1 MSASAVSSLHAA
13 RRDWLAVLAKIPR
26 DELERALDRVL
37 DGAPAPA
44 FDWLRAPEI
53 GLAMVRGR
61 IGGTGDP
68 FNLGEASVTRAALRL
83 RGDACDRTNGTNGT
97 TGADGMNGA
106 NGANGTTG
114 ADGMNGAN
122 GANRPHGATVGIAY
136 VLGRDKRRAELVA
149 LADALLQTPERH
161 ERLRAA
167 LIEPFRARLAQA
179 RAARSGEIA
188 TTRVEFFT
196 MVRGE

>member
-83 RGDACDRTNGTNGT
+83 RGDRTNGT
-97 TGADGMNGA
+97 TGTT
-106 NGANGTTG
+106 GTTG

>member
-37 DGAPAPA
+37 DGASAPA

-83 RGDACDRTNGTNGT
+83 RGDRTNGTT
-97 TGADGMNGA
+97 
-106 NGANGTTG
+106 GTTG

>member
-1 MSASAVSSLHAA
+1 MSASVVSSLHAA

-83 RGDACDRTNGTNGT
+83 RGDRTNGTT
-97 TGADGMNGA
+97 
-106 NGANGTTG
+106 GTTG

>member
-83 RGDACDRTNGTNGT
+83 RGDACDRTNGT
-97 TGADGMNGA
+97 
-106 NGANGTTG
+106 TG

>member
-83 RGDACDRTNGTNGT
+83 RGDRTNGT
-97 TGADGMNGA
+97 TGTT
-106 NGANGTTG
+106 GTTG

-179 RAARSGEIA
+179 RVARSGEIA

>member
-97 TGADGMNGA
+97 TGTT
-106 NGANGTTG
+106 GTTG

>member
-83 RGDACDRTNGTNGT
+83 RGDRTNGTNGT
-97 TGADGMNGA
+97 T
-106 NGANGTTG
+106 GTTG

>member
-26 DELERALDRVL
+26 DELERTLDRVL

-83 RGDACDRTNGTNGT
+83 RGDRT
-97 TGADGMNGA
+97 
-106 NGANGTTG
+106 NGTTG

>member
-44 FDWLRAPEI
+44 FDWLRTPEI

-83 RGDACDRTNGTNGT
+83 RGDRTNGTT
-97 TGADGMNGA
+97 
-106 NGANGTTG
+106 GTTG

>member
-83 RGDACDRTNGTNGT
+83 RGDRTNGTNGV
-97 TGADGMNGA
+97 
-106 NGANGTTG
+106 
-114 ADGMNGAN
+114 DGMNGAN

>member
-83 RGDACDRTNGTNGT
+83 RGDRTNGTP
-97 TGADGMNGA
+97 
-106 NGANGTTG
+106 GTTG

-122 GANRPHGATVGIAY
+122 GANRPHGVTVGIAY

>member
-83 RGDACDRTNGTNGT
+83 RGDRTNGTNGTNGT
-97 TGADGMNGA
+97 TGADGI
-106 NGANGTTG
+106 
-114 ADGMNGAN
+114 NGAN

>member
-83 RGDACDRTNGTNGT
+83 RGDRTT
-97 TGADGMNGA
+97 
-106 NGANGTTG
+106 GTTG

>member
-83 RGDACDRTNGTNGT
+83 RGDRTNGTT
-97 TGADGMNGA
+97 
-106 NGANGTTG
+106 GTTG

-136 VLGRDKRRAELVA
+136 VLGRDKR
-149 LADALLQTPERH
+149 
-161 ERLRAA
+161 
-167 LIEPFRARLAQA
+167 
-179 RAARSGEIA
+179 ARSSSRSP
-188 TTRVEFFT
+188 TRYCRRRSA
-196 MVRGE
+196 MSGCAPR

>member
-83 RGDACDRTNGTNGT
+83 RGDRTNGTT
-97 TGADGMNGA
+97 
-106 NGANGTTG
+106 GTTG

-122 GANRPHGATVGIAY
+122 GANRPHGVTVGIAY

>member
-83 RGDACDRTNGTNGT
+83 RGDRTS
-97 TGADGMNGA
+97 
-106 NGANGTTG
+106 GTTG

>member
-83 RGDACDRTNGTNGT
+83 RGDRTNGT
-97 TGADGMNGA
+97 TGTT
-106 NGANGTTG
+106 GTTG

-122 GANRPHGATVGIAY
+122 GANRPHGVTVGIAY

>member
-83 RGDACDRTNGTNGT
+83 RGDRTNGTNGT
-97 TGADGMNGA
+97 TGTT
-106 NGANGTTG
+106 GTNG

>member
-83 RGDACDRTNGTNGT
+83 RGDRTNGT
-97 TGADGMNGA
+97 
-106 NGANGTTG
+106 NGTTG

>member
-37 DGAPAPA
+37 DGASAPA

-83 RGDACDRTNGTNGT
+83 RGDRTNGTT
-97 TGADGMNGA
+97 
-106 NGANGTTG
+106 GTTG

-188 TTRVEFFT
+188 TTRVEFFA

>member
-37 DGAPAPA
+37 DGVPAPA

-83 RGDACDRTNGTNGT
+83 RGDRTNGTNGT
-97 TGADGMNGA
+97 N
-106 NGANGTTG
+106 G

>member
-1 MSASAVSSLHAA
+1 MSASAVSSSHAA

-26 DELERALDRVL
+26 AELEGALDRAL

-44 FDWLRAPEI
+44 FDWLRAPET

-68 FNLGEASVTRAALRL
+68 FNLGEATVTRAALRL
-83 RGDACDRTNGTNGT
+83 RGAARDR
-97 TGADGMNGA
+97 A
-106 NGANGTTG
+106 NAAN
-114 ADGMNGAN
+114 
-122 GANRPHGATVGIAY
+122 GATVGIAY

-149 LADALLQTPERH
+149 LADALLQTPERQA
-161 ERLRAA
+161 RLRAA
-167 LIEPFRARLAQA
+167 LIEPFRARLAEA
-179 RAARSGEIA
+179 RAARSREVA

-196 MVRGE
+196 MVRGD

>member
-83 RGDACDRTNGTNGT
+83 RGDRTNGT
-97 TGADGMNGA
+97 TGTN
-106 NGANGTTG
+106 G

>member
-44 FDWLRAPEI
+44 FDWLRTPEI

-83 RGDACDRTNGTNGT
+83 RGDRTNGTNGT
-97 TGADGMNGA
+97 TGADGI
-106 NGANGTTG
+106 
-114 ADGMNGAN
+114 NGAN

>member
-83 RGDACDRTNGTNGT
+83 RGDARDRTTGATGATGTNGT
-97 TGADGMNGA
+97 T
-106 NGANGTTG
+106 GTTG

>member
-83 RGDACDRTNGTNGT
+83 RGDRTNGTT
-97 TGADGMNGA
+97 
-106 NGANGTTG
+106 GTTG

>member
-83 RGDACDRTNGTNGT
+83 RGDRTDGT
-97 TGADGMNGA
+97 TGTN
-106 NGANGTTG
+106 G

>member
-97 TGADGMNGA
+97 NGTTGTTS
-106 NGANGTTG
+106 TTG

>member
-37 DGAPAPA
+37 DGASAPA

-83 RGDACDRTNGTNGT
+83 RGDRTNGT
-97 TGADGMNGA
+97 TGTT
-106 NGANGTTG
+106 GTTG

>member
-44 FDWLRAPEI
+44 FDWLRTPEI

-83 RGDACDRTNGTNGT
+83 RGDRTNGTNGT
-97 TGADGMNGA
+97 
-106 NGANGTTG
+106 NGTTG

>member
-44 FDWLRAPEI
+44 FDWLRTPEI

-83 RGDACDRTNGTNGT
+83 RGDRTNGT
-97 TGADGMNGA
+97 TGTT
-106 NGANGTTG
+106 GTTG

-122 GANRPHGATVGIAY
+122 GANRPHGVTVGIAY

>member
-83 RGDACDRTNGTNGT
+83 RGDRTNGTNGT
-97 TGADGMNGA
+97 TGTN
-106 NGANGTTG
+106 G

-122 GANRPHGATVGIAY
+122 GANRPHGATIGIAY

>member
-83 RGDACDRTNGTNGT
+83 RGDRTNGTTGT
-97 TGADGMNGA
+97 TGADGI
-106 NGANGTTG
+106 
-114 ADGMNGAN
+114 NGAN

>member
-1 MSASAVSSLHAA
+1 MSASAVSSSHAA

-26 DELERALDRVL
+26 AELEGALDRAL

-44 FDWLRAPEI
+44 FDWLRAPET

-68 FNLGEASVTRAALRL
+68 FNLGEATVTRAALRL
-83 RGDACDRTNGTNGT
+83 RGASGDR
-97 TGADGMNGA
+97 A
-106 NGANGTTG
+106 N
-114 ADGMNGAN
+114 
-122 GANRPHGATVGIAY
+122 GATVGIAY

-149 LADALLQTPERH
+149 LADALLQTPERQA
-161 ERLRAA
+161 RLRAA
-167 LIEPFRARLAQA
+167 LIEPFRARLAEA
-179 RAARSGEIA
+179 RAARSREVA

-196 MVRGE
+196 MVRGD

>member
-83 RGDACDRTNGTNGT
+83 RGDRTNGTN
-97 TGADGMNGA
+97 
-106 NGANGTTG
+106 G

>member
-44 FDWLRAPEI
+44 FDWLRTPEI

-83 RGDACDRTNGTNGT
+83 RGDRTNGT
-97 TGADGMNGA
+97 TGTN
-106 NGANGTTG
+106 G

>member
-83 RGDACDRTNGTNGT
+83 RGDACDRTNGT
-97 TGADGMNGA
+97 TGADE
-106 NGANGTTG
+106 
-114 ADGMNGAN
+114 MNGAN

>member
-44 FDWLRAPEI
+44 FDWLRTPEI

-83 RGDACDRTNGTNGT
+83 RGDRTNGT
-97 TGADGMNGA
+97 
-106 NGANGTTG
+106 NGTTG